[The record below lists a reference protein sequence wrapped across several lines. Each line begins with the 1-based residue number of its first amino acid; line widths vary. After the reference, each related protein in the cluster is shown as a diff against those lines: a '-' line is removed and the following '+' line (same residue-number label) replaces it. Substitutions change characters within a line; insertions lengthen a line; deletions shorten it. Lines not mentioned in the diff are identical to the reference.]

1 MKSIAETKPG
11 FLGTIAGLQG
21 DTRLVER
28 LAELG
33 LAPGNA
39 IHVTGVVAFGEPLL
53 VEVKGTHI
61 ALRRS
66 EARCILVS

>member
-1 MKSIAETKPG
+1 MKSVAETKPG
-11 FLGTIAGLQG
+11 FLGTIAGLRG
-21 DTRLVER
+21 ESRLVER

-33 LAPGNA
+33 LAPGNS
-39 IHVTGVVAFGEPLL
+39 IEVTGVMAFGEPLL

-66 EARCILVS
+66 EAHCILIS

>member
-1 MKSIAETKPG
+1 MQSLAETKAG

-21 DTRLVER
+21 EALLIER

-33 LAPGNA
+33 LAPGCT
-39 IHVTGVVAFGEPLL
+39 ISVTGVVAFGEPLL
-53 VEVKGTHI
+53 IEVKGTHI

-66 EARCILVS
+66 EAGCVLVS